1 MTSSAP
7 STEETWLR
15 KRPGLGRVARVRCMN
30 LGLGV
35 ASDVAF
41 SCSSHIHRNHST
53 TLIAVQPSFS
63 TIRCKPLNI
72 FIKVCYSLPCTPN
85 PIPANLFRLLRV
97 ISVDSASPRSP
108 GFSPAVSQT
117 FNFQL
122 SPLNPSAP
130 LSSFLSSRLP
140 TPTLSVFCYHFVP

>member
-1 MTSSAP
+1 MARAQPLRRLRAPNPRFLRVGLLTLLFSRSSQIHGNR
-7 STEETWLR
+7 ST
-15 KRPGLGRVARVRCMN
+15 A
-30 LGLGV
+30 
-35 ASDVAF
+35 
-41 SCSSHIHRNHST
+41 
-53 TLIAVQPSFS
+53 LIAVQPSFS
-63 TIRCKPLNI
+63 TVRCKTLNI

-97 ISVDSASPRSP
+97 ISVDSVSLRSP

-130 LSSFLSSRLP
+130 LSSFLSYRLP
-140 TPTLSVFCYHFVP
+140 TPTL